1 VAESLREVDEPLETV
16 LRPGPPGPPAPV
28 ARALARS
35 LFPPESACPAPAWL
49 RPDQAAPFRRCRAAL
64 ERHGGALLADPVGS
78 GKTWVALAVAWS
90 LGERTVAIVPAA
102 LVPQWRAT
110 AARLEIAL
118 ELVSHEALSRG
129 QQPDNA
135 ATFAL
140 VDESHRFRSPAIR
153 RYTGLARWLVGRR
166 ALLLSATPVVN
177 RLDDLAHQLLL
188 VLPDDALRARGL
200 GSILGSLRAG
210 VAHPA
215 LGEVVLSRPSPQDA
229 PGSQSRDIE
238 PPPEPETTALTAEIA
253 RLRLS
258 RDRGVAALVRVV
270 LWRALASS
278 PAALAGALDRYLALL
293 DQAGAAAASGRR
305 VSRAAIRAWCGAE
318 AGQYL
323 MWEVLPDEDGPADLL
338 PADRPRVARLRAR
351 ARQLA
356 ATGDAKSQAVGS
368 ILADGRVS
376 IVFTGSRDT
385 LEFLRAQWPALRPA
399 WITGSAAG
407 IGHARLPRA
416 TVLEWFRREPAPLPP
431 PLVPP
436 RLLLATDVAAEG
448 LDLQRA
454 ERVVH
459 YDLPWTS
466 VRLDQREGRAR
477 RLGSLTREVEVLHCP
492 PSAELE
498 TRLACLDRLARKR
511 DLAFVAGLGDHA
523 RWLYRWRAD
532 LAAWATGG
540 PACIGV
546 AAVSGPAAG
555 WLVGVAFDTVA
566 PGGGL
571 RQESAELWWLDPEGG
586 LDTAPARLVPLLRAA
601 IEASRAAVDPG
612 LPALWPLLCEQVRRR
627 LREAAALSLGETVAS
642 PRQGVLRQLRR
653 LAAQASQRR
662 DRDALRRLDVLI
674 ERLGGGLTAGQ
685 QQLVCAAAE
694 SPTRMVE
701 TLAPLLA
708 GPGRVRRQLIPRLTG
723 IVRVTTFPPCPDS
736 APSCSTSTAPSL
748 TPSA

>member
-1 VAESLREVDEPLETV
+1 
-16 LRPGPPGPPAPV
+16 
-28 ARALARS
+28 
-35 LFPPESACPAPAWL
+35 
-49 RPDQAAPFRRCRAAL
+49 
-64 ERHGGALLADPVGS
+64 VG
-78 GKTWVALAVAWS
+78 
-90 LGERTVAIVPAA
+90 IVPAA
-102 LVPQWRAT
+102 LLPQWRAT
-110 AARLEIAL
+110 AVRLEIPL
-118 ELVSHEALSRG
+118 QLVSHEALSRG
-129 QQPDNA
+129 HQPDHA

-153 RYTGLARWLVGRR
+153 RYGSLARWLVGRR

-177 RLDDLAHQLLL
+177 RLEDLAHQLLL

-200 GSILGSLRAG
+200 ASILGSLRAG

-215 LGEVVLSRPSPQDA
+215 LGEVVLSRASPPDA
-229 PGSQSRDIE
+229 PGLQSRDIA
-238 PPPEPETTALTAEIA
+238 PPLEPETMALTADLA

-258 RDRGVAALVRVV
+258 RDRGVAALLRVV

-293 DQAGAAAASGRR
+293 DQAGAAAAVGRG

-323 MWEVLPDEDGPADLL
+323 MWEVLPDEAGPADLL

-356 ATGDAKSQAVGS
+356 ASGDAKSRAVGS

-385 LEFLRAQWPALRPA
+385 LQFLRAQWPALRPA
-399 WITGSAAG
+399 WITGSTAG
-407 IGHARLPRA
+407 IGNARLPRA
-416 TVLEWFRREPAPLPP
+416 AVLEWFRREPAPLPP
-431 PLVPP
+431 PLNPP

-498 TRLACLDRLARKR
+498 ARLACLDRLARKR
-511 DLAFVAGLGDHA
+511 DLAFVAGLGDRA

-532 LAAWATGG
+532 LAGWAVDGPAATG
-540 PACIGV
+540 V
-546 AAVSGPAAG
+546 TAVSGPAAG

-571 RQESAELWWLDPEGG
+571 RQESAELWWLDPDGG
-586 LDTAPARLVPLLRAA
+586 LDTAPGRLVPMLRAA
-601 IEASRAAVDPG
+601 IEAARATVDPA
-612 LPALWPLLCEQVRRR
+612 LPALWPLLCEQLRRR
-627 LREAAALSLGETVAS
+627 LRDAAALSLGEAVAS
-642 PRQGVLRQLRR
+642 RRQGLLRQLRR
-653 LAAQASQRR
+653 LAARACRHR
-662 DRDALRRLDVLI
+662 DREALRRLDGLI
-674 ERLGGGLTAGQ
+674 ERLGAGLTAGQ
-685 QQLVCAAAE
+685 EQLVSAASGSPARILE
-694 SPTRMVE
+694 S
-701 TLAPLLA
+701 LAPLLA
-708 GPGRVRRQLIPRLTG
+708 GPRRVRPDLIPRLTG
-723 IVRVTTFPPCPDS
+723 IVRVTTFPACPDS
-736 APSCSTSTAPSL
+736 APSCSTSTAP
-748 TPSA
+748 